1 MTRTIFA
8 ASGRHS
14 PSRRLRFAALI
25 LLFIIAPLLAK
36 AQSNDVAITA
46 GGYFAVS
53 NPLSLGAAWAIEGS
67 FAHRLAGAP
76 YLSFSAE
83 LPVAGSFNS
92 SIPTLSGVSIARSY
106 TSLFI
111 TPGVRLRLA
120 PSFPVSPYLSAGL
133 GYARF
138 NRKLFNGT
146 TNANSSLAFDVGG
159 GLDVNVTSLIGLRA
173 ELRDFNSGGMG
184 VETVFFG
191 RQNNLFATAGLVFR
205 F

>member
-1 MTRTIFA
+1 MTRTIFG
-8 ASGRHS
+8 ASGHHL

-25 LLFIIAPLLAK
+25 LLFIIASLQAK

-67 FAHRLAGAP
+67 FAHRLAGTP

-83 LPVAGSFNS
+83 LPVAGSLSS

-173 ELRDFNSGGMG
+173 ELRDFNSGGLDLQ
-184 VETVFFG
+184 TAFFG